1 MKHKFIGLF
10 FLTICFIFLIFGIVF
25 AQAGVELPEIKG
37 PHFQVYQDLRIE
49 IAGIKRMNEYQS
61 YWHNSERPRG
71 KKLIA
76 DPGFE
81 IALVQINTK
90 RLGDN
95 PGISVNSLYLF
106 DSKGREYE
114 ARTRTFFLGTRA
126 ESGTASK
133 EHVYELPVQVPKG
146 TQISAV
152 QLRQFIVKET
162 QPFVVHQKI
171 SFDVREF
178 AW

>member
-1 MKHKFIGLF
+1 MKHKSLSLV
-10 FLTICFIFLIFGIVF
+10 FLTICFIFQTFGIVS

-37 PHFQVYQDLRIE
+37 AHFQVYQDLRIE

-76 DPGFE
+76 EPGFE

-95 PGISVNSLYLF
+95 SGISVNNLFLF

-114 ARTRTFFLGTRA
+114 ARARAFFLGTRS
-126 ESGTASK
+126 ESGIDPK
-133 EHVYELPVQVPKG
+133 EHVYEFPVQVPKG
-146 TQISAV
+146 TQFSAV
-152 QLRQFIVKET
+152 QLRQFIVKKEP
-162 QPFVVHQKI
+162 PFAVHQKI
-171 SFDVREF
+171 TFDVREF